1 MRFHVHRLAGA
12 IFTLA
17 VCVYAATDATGQI
30 TRLMPL
36 GDSITNGSDGG
47 YRTVLFNRLNEHGV
61 TIDFVGSNALGKD
74 RPHLPDSNHE
84 GHGGWRTYNIQH
96 HIVDWMQ
103 RYEPDVI
110 LLHIGTND
118 ISTGADAPTTAHR
131 LSRLIGTIFDTDPD
145 VRLYVAS
152 TILRTDNPE
161 KAQINEEYAALTPGV
176 VRRWRN
182 AGFDARFVPMHE
194 YLGPDDLA
202 DHIHPNAL
210 GYDKMGL
217 VWWAYYNGPTAD
229 ARLAMTTPDVNQPV
243 TLTARRMEPGAEV
256 SFYATTAPLGA
267 TEVPG
272 LGVTL
277 DVNHAVLVGSATADG
292 DGVATYVIENL
303 DRVLRYQAIRVQ
315 AAMVGRKTQALI
327 KVVR

>member
-1 MRFHVHRLAGA
+1 MQFQFHRIVGMF
-12 IFTLA
+12 IA
-17 VCVYAATDATGQI
+17 VAASALMATVATAQI

-96 HIVDWMQ
+96 HIVDWMR

-118 ISTGADAPTTAHR
+118 ISTGADAPTAAKR

-152 TILRTDNPE
+152 IILRTDSPE
-161 KAQINEEYAALTPGV
+161 KAHITEEYAALTPGV

-194 YLGPDDLA
+194 YLGPGDLA
-202 DHIHPNAL
+202 DHLHPNTL

-217 VWWAYYNGPTAD
+217 VWWAYYDGPTAD

-256 SFYATTAPLGA
+256 HFYATTAPLGA

-277 DVNHAVLVGSATADG
+277 DVNHAVFVGSATANG
-292 DGVATYVIENL
+292 DGVATYVIESL
-303 DRVLRYQAIRVQ
+303 DRSLRYRTIRVQ
-315 AAMVGRKTQALI
+315 AAMAGRKTQALI